1 MIFYLLVHSLSFS
14 RNALLSS
21 IDYIGPS
28 KCDEVRKSR
37 EHDIETVWK
46 GLTSTEG
53 FGVTYALFGPTIDL
67 FRETLSC
74 YQNGAYMATALMC
87 RTVTEIGIYHLV
99 SRYVS
104 KYSPEHK
111 IIWEIK
117 KSLDLVNKNWKT
129 IIQDAKTKCDIS
141 GSLEQ
146 TINEIRG
153 AGNFVAH
160 YGQKMD
166 SRDSTRIVKEESWIT
181 RDKALEVLKKTALV
195 VNHILKYTY
204 ERLQKDY

>member
-1 MIFYLLVHSLSFS
+1 M
-14 RNALLSS
+14 
-21 IDYIGPS
+21 DYIGPS
-28 KCDEVRKSR
+28 KCDETRNSR
-37 EHDIETVWK
+37 EHDIDTVWK
-46 GLTSTEG
+46 DLTNTEG
-53 FGVTYALFGPTIDL
+53 FVETYALFGPTVDL

-99 SRYVS
+99 SRYIS

-111 IIWEIK
+111 TIWEIK

-129 IIQDAKTKCDIS
+129 IIQDAKTKCGIS
-141 GSLEQ
+141 RNLEQ

-160 YGQKMD
+160 YGQKID
-166 SRDSTRIVKEESWIT
+166 SRDFNRLVKEGSWIT
-181 RDKALEVLKKTALV
+181 RDKALEVLNKTTLV
-195 VNHILKYTY
+195 INHLLKYTY
-204 ERLQKDY
+204 ERLPKDY